1 MRKFLFLF
9 LQNKLSPDVSLSLK
23 PNSLHLQG
31 FLDPNRTSGS
41 VLEITFAD
49 GCSYVGIYVCVRV
62 RACACMCV
70 NLKGAE
76 LSPKCTIFRVPL
88 VAQW

>member
-62 RACACMCV
+62 RACACTCV
-70 NLKGAE
+70 YVCE
-76 LSPKCTIFRVPL
+76 IVM
-88 VAQW
+88 

>member
-62 RACACMCV
+62 RVHVYMCV
-70 NLKGAE
+70 FI
-76 LSPKCTIFRVPL
+76 CMRIYVCVYIHIYTYI
-88 VAQW
+88 